1 MLSAS
6 DQELRDDLVKRLVTQ
21 QLLGPTQRISEHHDP
36 TKLPM
41 RYLHGNVA
49 TLYLMY
55 VAQCQVQK
63 EKPAC
68 RTVFY
73 QVYKHWWACLRFH
86 RKSNHALCHVCAQ
99 LRSKIH
105 AAKASWYLLL
115 VLVPSLDPT
124 HPSSKKKRNHLH
136 SWGHYICHIRA
147 EDFQLHAN
155 LCDELLAHFSHQF
168 REREV
173 YWAARAQS
181 RLRQEV
187 VTLICDSF
195 DKSKVSIPKYPY
207 GRIPKRVIYEEIK
220 RILVEHSCFFQFQHF
235 ANQMLD

>member
-1 MLSAS
+1 MWRTHAFLFNSRLRIASKSVLSAS

-73 QVYKHWWACLRFH
+73 QIYKHWWACLRFH
-86 RKSNHALCHVCAQ
+86 RKSNHSLCHVCAQ

-105 AAKASWYLLL
+105 AAKASWY
-115 VLVPSLDPT
+115 
-124 HPSSKKKRNHLH
+124 
-136 SWGHYICHIRA
+136 
-147 EDFQLHAN
+147 
-155 LCDELLAHFSHQF
+155 
-168 REREV
+168 
-173 YWAARAQS
+173 
-181 RLRQEV
+181 
-187 VTLICDSF
+187 
-195 DKSKVSIPKYPY
+195 
-207 GRIPKRVIYEEIK
+207 
-220 RILVEHSCFFQFQHF
+220 
-235 ANQMLD
+235 